1 MAWEVLQGDVM
12 ERLRDIEDGSV
23 HCCLTSPPYFNLRA
37 YLPDNHVDKNKEVG
51 TEETPEEY
59 VEKMVEVFR
68 EVRRVLRDDGNLW
81 INIGDSYAGSGK
93 AGKNPELL
101 KKHKMFGKPKSEYDT
116 SIMTSPSPV
125 SDEYKAKDLYMIPS
139 LLALGLRADGWYL
152 RSMIPWIRNSVMPE
166 SVTDRPSS
174 AIEYFFLFSKSS
186 RYYYDIEAV
195 KKKVAPATV
204 TRARSQNKASKRKD
218 MGEAKW
224 QGGLTPDQQDKYYD
238 NISENTGR
246 NRRNSDWFFES
257 IEDVLN
263 GVSGTFLHDEDG
275 LPMCIFCN
283 PQPYK
288 GAHFAVF
295 SPRLITPMILAGSSP
310 RTCEICGAPWE
321 RVVERKAMKIKRS
334 NRREQMGGHGR
345 TQASGTMVE
354 APSSTTTGWKPTCS
368 CQNKGE
374 GKSIILDPFAGSGTT
389 LWVAEHYGRD
399 SIGIE
404 LNPEYCNLI
413 YERMNNFQQTIFS
426 EVTM

>member
-1 MAWEVLQGDVM
+1 M

-166 SVTDRPSS
+166 SVMDRPAS
-174 AIEYFFLFSKSS
+174 ALEYFFLFSKSPK
-186 RYYYDIEAV
+186 YYYDIEAV
-195 KKKVAPATV
+195 RKSGVIPAGTKAAKGSAERLGQAGVNARPAEYKVYSGT
-204 TRARSQNKASKRKD
+204 
-218 MGEAKW
+218 
-224 QGGLTPDQQDKYYD
+224 
-238 NISENTGR
+238 R

-257 IEDVLN
+257 MEDILD
-263 GVSGTFLHDEDG
+263 GVSGTLLHDEDG
-275 LPMCIFCN
+275 MPIAIFCN

-288 GAHFAVF
+288 GAHFATF
-295 SPRLITPMILAGSSP
+295 APRLITPMILAGSSP

-321 RVVERKAMKIKRS
+321 RVVERETMKIKRS
-334 NRREQMGGHGR
+334 NRREQMGKYGQ

-354 APSSTTTGWKPTCS
+354 APSSTTTGWQPTCK
-368 CQNKGE
+368 CKNE
-374 GKSIILDPFAGSGTT
+374 GKGRSVILDPFAGSGTT

>member
-1 MAWEVLQGDVM
+1 MWKLAYKVMQGDV
-12 ERLRDIEDGSV
+12 IEKLKEIESGTV
-23 HCCLTSPPYFNLRA
+23 HCCLTSPPYWALRD
-37 YLPDNHVDKNKEVG
+37 YGCNGQLG
-51 TEETPEEY
+51 LEETPEEY
-59 VEKMVEVFR
+59 IENMVGVFR
-68 EVRRVLRDDGNLW
+68 EVKRVLRDNGNFW
-81 INIGDSYAGSGK
+81 INLGDSYNANYRCGGVDGAS
-93 AGKNPELL
+93 
-101 KKHKMFGKPKSEYDT
+101 KKQVSNFGTVPFMATRARTVDGLKPK
-116 SIMTSPSPV
+116 
-125 SDEYKAKDLYMIPS
+125 DLVGIPFRVAF
-139 LLALGLRADGWYL
+139 ALQADGWYL
-152 RSMIPWIRNSVMPE
+152 RSAIPWVRNSVMPE
-166 SVTDRPSS
+166 PVTDRPSS
-174 AIEYFFLFSKSS
+174 AIEYFFLLSKSP

-195 KKKVAPATV
+195 KKKVASATV

-218 MGEAKW
+218 KGEAKW
-224 QGGLTPDQQDKYYD
+224 QGGLTPNQQDKYYD

-275 LPMCIFCN
+275 LLMCIFCN

-389 LWVAEHYGRD
+389 LWVAERYGRD

-404 LNPEYCNLI
+404 LNPEYCELI
-413 YERMNNFQQTIFS
+413 HERMSNFQQTIFS
-426 EVTM
+426 IVDY